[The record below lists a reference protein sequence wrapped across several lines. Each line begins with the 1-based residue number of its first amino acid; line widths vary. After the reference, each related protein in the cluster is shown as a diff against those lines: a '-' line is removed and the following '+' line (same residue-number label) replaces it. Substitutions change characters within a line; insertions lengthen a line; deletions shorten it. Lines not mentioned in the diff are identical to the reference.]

1 MFTYGVSC
9 SIGKVLITMGFQEN
23 LRKFREAQGITA
35 KDFAAK
41 VGLKYGTYFSYE
53 TAGKEPKLET
63 LCKIAAALH
72 VSIDELL
79 GYDYSPTDKN
89 ISLCRDLGVTA
100 AKGDGFVDVPA
111 YNLDG
116 LAPDVFNAFV
126 EYAHEKALPSA
137 APHFQALIES
147 DFDYFQLLYS
157 LLNDKGFS
165 VSAGTLAQGFDYI
178 KAFRRQ
184 GAFLNLS
191 AAERAEKIVE
201 ILKAHGLYPVE

>member
-1 MFTYGVSC
+1 MTFAKNLRDTRTRSLMTRKEMAEKVGVSL
-9 SIGKVLITMGFQEN
+9 STYTN
-23 LRKFREAQGITA
+23 YEAGNRSP
-35 KDFAAK
+35 
-41 VGLKYGTYFSYE
+41 GLDML
-53 TAGKEPKLET
+53 PKL
-63 LCKIAAALH
+63 AAALN
-72 VSIDELL
+72 VSVDFLL
-79 GYDYSPTDKN
+79 GYDYSPTDKS
-89 ISLCRDLGVTA
+89 ISLCRALGVTA

-157 LLNDKGFS
+157 LLNGKGFS

-191 AAERAEKIVE
+191 AAERAEKVVE

>member
-1 MFTYGVSC
+1 MTFAKNLRDTRTRSLMTRKEMAEKVGVSL
-9 SIGKVLITMGFQEN
+9 STYTN
-23 LRKFREAQGITA
+23 YEAGNRSP
-35 KDFAAK
+35 
-41 VGLKYGTYFSYE
+41 GLE
-53 TAGKEPKLET
+53 MLPKL
-63 LCKIAAALH
+63 AAALN
-72 VSIDELL
+72 VSVDFLL

-89 ISLCRDLGVTA
+89 ISLCRALGVTA
-100 AKGDGFVDVPA
+100 VKGDGFVDVPA

-191 AAERAEKIVE
+191 AAERAEKVVE
-201 ILKAHGLYPVE
+201 ILKAHDLYPVE

>member
-1 MFTYGVSC
+1 
-9 SIGKVLITMGFQEN
+9 MGFQEN
-23 LRKFREAQGITA
+23 LRRYREATRLTA
-35 KDFAAK
+35 KDFAKKA
-41 VGLKYGTYFSYE
+41 GIGYNTYVNYE
-53 TAGKEPKLET
+53 NSGVEPKYDT
-63 LCKIAAALH
+63 LIKLAAALN
-72 VSIDELL
+72 VTTDQLL
-79 GYDYSPTDKN
+79 GYDYSPTDKS
-89 ISLCRDLGVTA
+89 ISLCRALGVTA
-100 AKGDGFVDVPA
+100 VKGDGFVDVPA

-191 AAERAEKIVE
+191 AAERAEKVVE
-201 ILKAHGLYPVE
+201 ILKAHDLYPVE

>member
-1 MFTYGVSC
+1 
-9 SIGKVLITMGFQEN
+9 MGFQEN
-23 LRKFREAQGITA
+23 LRRYREATRLTA
-35 KDFAAK
+35 KDFAKKA
-41 VGLKYGTYFSYE
+41 GIGYNTYVNYE
-53 TAGKEPKLET
+53 NSGVEPKYDT
-63 LCKIAAALH
+63 LIKLAAALN
-72 VSIDELL
+72 VTTDQLL
-79 GYDYSPTDKN
+79 GYDYSPTDKS
-89 ISLCRDLGVTA
+89 ISLCRALGVTA
-100 AKGDGFVDVPA
+100 IKGDGFVDVPA

-191 AAERAEKIVE
+191 AAECAEKVVE

>member
-1 MFTYGVSC
+1 MIS
-9 SIGKVLITMGFQEN
+9 FQEN
-23 LRKFREAQGITA
+23 LKRFRERAGITA
-35 KDFAAK
+35 KDFAALL
-41 VGLKYGTYFSYE
+41 GIKYTTYMAYE
-53 TAGKEPKLET
+53 NEGREPKQEA

-79 GYDYSPTDKN
+79 GYNYSPTDKS
-89 ISLCRDLGVTA
+89 ISLCRALGVTA
-100 AKGDGFVDVPA
+100 VKGDGFVDVPA

-165 VSAGTLAQGFDYI
+165 VSAGALAQGFDYI

-191 AAERAEKIVE
+191 AAEHAEKVVE